1 MLTLTWGLDKQRE
14 GEEGEEGN
22 SKLLKAGADAV
33 EPFKS
38 AEKPLDLSALPV
50 KRTVELPRSKQVR
63 LRQEQRD
70 CDAGLNA
77 ELELQAPSQDE
88 SYQ

>member
-1 MLTLTWGLDKQRE
+1 
-14 GEEGEEGN
+14 
-22 SKLLKAGADAV
+22 
-33 EPFKS
+33 
-38 AEKPLDLSALPV
+38 LSALPV